1 MAKNEVYED
10 GDSIPI
16 AVPATVVSG
25 DPVVVGE
32 LVGVAITSRD
42 AAGLVSLR
50 RKGVFSLTV
59 TGAITLGAPVYAVV
73 SGGLVTSLTA
83 TATSNTR
90 FGVALAAQAATGLIP
105 VLIGYP

>member
-32 LVGVAITSRD
+32 IVGVAVTDRD
-42 AAGLVSLR
+42 ANGLITLR

-59 TGAITLGAPVYAVV
+59 TGAIGLGAVVYAVV
-73 SGGLVTSLTA
+73 AGGLVTSLTA
-83 TATSNTR
+83 TASGNTR
-90 FGVALAAQAATGLIP
+90 FGLAGAAQAGTGSIP
-105 VLIGYP
+105 VIIGYP